1 MIQKVL
7 TKYWLPVHVGF
18 LLFMP
23 LVWLWNPLFTGPAPL
38 LWLSLLAVEAFVLL
52 PCVHRG
58 ETLADARGRVAKG
71 VLWDPFFYV
80 GLALVGFVLIQ
91 WLNSGRALKYLSD
104 ANIWRFAPPPVA
116 WLPSSVVEKDG
127 LLNLCVWVA
136 AIAGGVLLRQGVGR
150 TAKRGLLQILGAVS
164 GLLAMALVVRVMQG
178 MGTAESLLRESAES
192 RSLGAFFGFWLVLGI
207 GGVIE
212 AQARSQRGAGV
223 LYVFSFVGNLIGLV
237 VFAPWSV
244 FSAYGVAVLVLS
256 GYWLSY
262 LRVYVDRAFQLK
274 LFFMTL
280 MVLVLVV
287 LSSVYVFPGDPVFSK
302 IKAWSSFGAE
312 ISKSDT
318 AQELRI
324 AAALKIWNDSPWT
337 GVGPDGF
344 RHFVGTVI
352 NDKKWALVKTD
363 PSCVYNDAVQL
374 LCEHGV
380 LGFGFMIALVIT
392 LMIPLCYRARLLWL
406 FGASDENGG
415 RGYLFKLS
423 PFVVTGV
430 TATTLCSLDSLI
442 ASPFR
447 TPALLLSWIFV
458 MAMMPAFL
466 PTTAQK

>member
-7 TKYWLPVHVGF
+7 TKYWLPVHIGA

-23 LVWLWNPLFTGPAPL
+23 LVWLWNPLFTRPVPL
-38 LWLSLLAVEAFVLL
+38 LWLSLLAVEAFALL
-52 PCVHRG
+52 PCVRRG
-58 ETLADARGRVAKG
+58 ETLVDARDRVAKG

-91 WLNSGRALKYLSD
+91 WLNSGRALKYLPD
-104 ANIWRFAPPPVA
+104 ANLWRFAPPPVA
-116 WLPSSVVEKDG
+116 WLPASVVAKDG
-127 LLNLCVWVA
+127 FFNLCVWVA

-150 TAKRGLLQILGAVS
+150 AAKRGLLQILGAVS
-164 GLLAMALVVRVMQG
+164 GLLAMALVVRAMQG
-178 MGTAESLLRESAES
+178 MGAAESLLRESAMS

-212 AQARSQRGAGV
+212 AQARGQRGAGV

-237 VFAPWSV
+237 VFAPWPV
-244 FSAYGVAVLVLS
+244 FSAYGVAVLILS

-274 LFFMTL
+274 LFFITL
-280 MVLVLVV
+280 IVFAIVA
-287 LSSVYVFPGDPVFSK
+287 LSSVYAFPGNPVFSK
-302 IKAWSSFGAE
+302 IKVWASPGSAF
-312 ISKSDT
+312 SKLNA

-363 PSCVYNDAVQL
+363 PSCVYNDAVQF

-406 FGASDENGG
+406 FGVSDESEG

-447 TPALLLSWIFV
+447 TPSLLLSWVFV

-466 PTTAQK
+466 PTKAQK